1 MAKIYKRNKV
11 WYLTYY
17 YKGKRYRKKIS
28 RSKRIAEIALGDVQ
42 VRLDREDIGLT
53 RGRNITF
60 NRLAQEYLEYS
71 KVNKSQSSYERD
83 LLIINK
89 SALPYF
95 GERLLKE
102 ITPQMVEGYIIERT
116 AKVKESTVNR
126 ELNTIFNLFRK
137 AVDWGYVRESPC
149 KGVKKLK
156 EKRSAVPKFLSSDE
170 ITRLLSVCP
179 PRIYALVYLAI
190 YTGCR
195 QSELF
200 NLEWSDIDFER
211 GQIIIQNKEDWH
223 TKSYR
228 HRVIPI
234 NDKIVDVLL
243 EQTKTSAGRYVFS
256 QKNGEKLNKVKIRR
270 TFEKAMKDAGI
281 DSTDFKILRHT
292 YASHLVM
299 KGVDIRTV
307 QKLLGHH
314 SIKMTEKY
322 SHLAPDH
329 LQSVANYL
337 DFEKS
342 AEIFGHKMGTNRISF
357 TPGFSQVVDIKKRPQ
372 PDLNRCC
379 RRERAVS

>member
-1 MAKIYKRNKV
+1 MAKIYKRNKI

-28 RSKRIAEIALGDVQ
+28 RSKRIAEIALSDVE
-42 VRLDREDIGLT
+42 VRIDREDIGLT
-53 RGRNITF
+53 SRRNITF
-60 NRLAQEYLEYS
+60 KRLAQEYLAYS

-83 LLIINK
+83 ILIINK
-89 SALPYF
+89 HALSYF
-95 GERLLKE
+95 GERLVRN
-102 ITPQMVEGYIIERT
+102 ITPMMIEEYIIKRSS
-116 AKVKESTVNR
+116 KVKESTVNR
-126 ELNTIFNLFRK
+126 ELNTIFNLFHK
-137 AVDWGYVRESPC
+137 AVKWGYIQKSPC
-149 KGVKKLK
+149 RGIKKLK
-156 EKRSAVPKFLSSDE
+156 EKRSTIPGFLSSEE
-170 ITRLLSVCP
+170 ISGLLSVCP
-179 PRIYALVYLAI
+179 PKIYALLYLAI

-234 NDKIVDVLL
+234 NDKIIDVLL
-243 EQTKTSAGRYVFS
+243 EQRKVSQGRYVFS
-256 QKNGEKLNKVKIRR
+256 QENGERLNKVKIRR
-270 TFEKAMKDAGI
+270 TFEKAMREAGI
-281 DSTDFKILRHT
+281 SSTDFKILRHT

-337 DFEKS
+337 DFEKG
-342 AEIFGHKMGTNRISF
+342 AEIFGHKLGTNQISF
-357 TPGFSQVVDIKKRPQ
+357 TPEFPQVVDIKKRP
-372 PDLNRCC
+372 
-379 RRERAVS
+379 

>member
-1 MAKIYKRNKV
+1 MAKIFKRNNV

-17 YKGKRYRKKIS
+17 YKGKRYRKRIS
-28 RSKRIAEIALGDVQ
+28 RSKRIAEIALSDLQ
-42 VRLDREDIGLT
+42 VKIDRDEIGLMAI
-53 RGRNITF
+53 RNITF
-60 NRLAQEYLEYS
+60 KKLTQEYLEYS
-71 KVNKSQSSYERD
+71 KANKAESSYERD

-89 SALPYF
+89 HALSYF
-95 GERLLKE
+95 GERMLKQ
-102 ITPQMVEGYIIERT
+102 ITPKMVEGYIIKRSSE
-116 AKVKESTVNR
+116 VNESTVNR

-137 AVDWGYVRESPC
+137 AVDWGYIHESPC
-149 KGVKKLK
+149 HGIKKLK
-156 EKRSAVPKFLSSDE
+156 EKRSTVPKFLPSEE

-179 PRIYALVYLAI
+179 PKIYALLYLGI
-190 YTGCR
+190 YTGGR

-211 GQIIIQNKEDWH
+211 RQIIIQNKEDWH

-234 NDKIVDVLL
+234 NDKIIEVLL
-243 EQTKTSAGRYVFS
+243 EQKKVSQSRYVFS
-256 QKNGEKLNKVKIRR
+256 QENGEKLNKNKIRR
-270 TFEKAMKDAGI
+270 TFEKTMRDAGI

-299 KGVDIRTV
+299 RGVDIRTV

-337 DFEKS
+337 DFEKGG
-342 AEIFGHKMGTNRISF
+342 EIFGHKLGTNRISF
-357 TPGFSQVVDIKKRPQ
+357 IPGFPQVIVVQKRPQ
-372 PDLNRCC
+372 PDLNRCR